1 MPVTEKKLRSRD
13 VTEHR
18 WGQRIALEVPV
29 KLEFG
34 GRPMGHGLLRSASIS
49 GGFIDTTLELPIFS
63 NLVVVLPANSEAA
76 PNGARLAGCLL
87 RREPAGLAV
96 EWRDMGC
103 PAIAS
108 LLEKV
113 SGRSIADLR
122 DDEAFAPRRKSCAFA
137 S

>member
-1 MPVTEKKLRSRD
+1 MPVIEKKLRSCD
-13 VTEHR
+13 VTGHR

-49 GGFIDTTLELPIFS
+49 GGFIDSTLELPIFS

>member
-49 GGFIDTTLELPIFS
+49 GGFIDTTLELAGEQRGGAQRRTPGW
-63 NLVVVLPANSEAA
+63 LPA
-76 PNGARLAGCLL
+76 
-87 RREPAGLAV
+87 
-96 EWRDMGC
+96 
-103 PAIAS
+103 
-108 LLEKV
+108 
-113 SGRSIADLR
+113 
-122 DDEAFAPRRKSCAFA
+122 APRTGGTRRGMARHGLPGHRQPARKGLRTQHRGPA
-137 S
+137 